1 MYGHAEPSSRQVSA
15 ATGANT
21 IAPATNATAVALC
34 VSSLPDSS
42 RFHPACTNAAA
53 RASSSA
59 SVGMRRDPTKDRE
72 RTLITTIAVV
82 AALLTFPVVASAR
95 FSDVGPVDVHAKA
108 QPAVP
113 APTVEPA
120 VTDNGAGTSTVLVI
134 AGLTLAESAGFEG
147 SRVMRRKGRA
157 VQA

>member
-1 MYGHAEPSSRQVSA
+1 MS
-15 ATGANT
+15 T
-21 IAPATNATAVALC
+21 
-34 VSSLPDSS
+34 
-42 RFHPACTNAAA
+42 
-53 RASSSA
+53 
-59 SVGMRRDPTKDRE
+59 

-113 APTVEPA
+113 APTVAPA
-120 VTDNGAGTSTVLVI
+120 VTDDGTGTSTVLVI
-134 AGLTLAESAGFEG
+134 AGLTLLAGTAAGFEG